1 MEKELKD
8 LFPEWSLEKQN
19 GHMLMG
25 TDDLDSQGSI
35 SLLNQVFGYE
45 QNGYVT
51 RDGIYVID
59 KGHRNHIGVDLA
71 VIHNRKT
78 YDNHVTML
86 TKDSFVNPNSANV
99 NAIMKINQKD
109 NYTEKCAFST
119 MLQIYSLFDI
129 PLPKTDEGKMFLLS
143 IDSSH
148 LGHYLPKF
156 KPIHTQW
163 LEKLEL
169 TDLIDILNKYSK
181 NEISNMRK
189 GEKLTFTDG
198 YLTYNQEY
206 KDWAEKHLG
215 YEIILPTGKFTKVA
229 DFEQCYGESRLLE
242 SDITKDKNV
251 FSCAMTKGKE
261 VSYSRIKKI
270 HN

>member
-1 MEKELKD
+1 
-8 LFPEWSLEKQN
+8 
-19 GHMLMG
+19 MG
-25 TDDLDSQGSI
+25 TDDLDSQGGI

-59 KGHRNHIGVDLA
+59 TEHRNHIGVDLA
-71 VIHNRKT
+71 MIHNRKT

-86 TKDSFVNPNSANV
+86 NKDSFVNPNSANV

-109 NYTEKCAFST
+109 NYTQKCAFST

-148 LGHYLPKF
+148 LGHYAPAF
-156 KPIHTQW
+156 KRIHNEW
-163 LEKLEL
+163 LEKLDL
-169 TDLIDILNKYSK
+169 TELIDILNKYSK
-181 NEISNMRK
+181 AEISNMRK
-189 GEKLTFTDG
+189 GEKLTFENNI
-198 YLTYNQEY
+198 LTYNKEY

-215 YEIILPTGKFTKVA
+215 YEIILPKGEFTQVVEFKQEY
-229 DFEQCYGESRLLE
+229 DPSITLKL
-242 SDITKDKNV
+242 DITHDKNV
-251 FSCAMTKGKE
+251 FSCAMTTGKH

-270 HN
+270 IKPAAS